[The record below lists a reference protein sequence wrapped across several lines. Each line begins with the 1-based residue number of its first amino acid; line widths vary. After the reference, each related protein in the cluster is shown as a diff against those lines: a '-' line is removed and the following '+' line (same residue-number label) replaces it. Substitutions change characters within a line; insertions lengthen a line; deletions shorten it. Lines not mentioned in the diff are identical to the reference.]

1 MCCGKHINKMGWK
14 EKRASVKV
22 LLKERHSPQRADKQN
37 RKEHGR
43 NLLPQQET
51 RQLIPLDLKAGN
63 KDPER
68 PFHLEM
74 LINKTEIVT
83 DIETVAF
90 LYIIK
95 TFNHEEGKQQG

>member
-37 RKEHGR
+37 RKKR
-43 NLLPQQET
+43 APNLLPQQET
-51 RQLIPLDLKAGN
+51 RQLTPVDLKAGN
-63 KDPER
+63 KDPEG
-68 PFHLEM
+68 PLHFEM
-74 LINKTEIVT
+74 LINSTEIVT

-90 LYIIK
+90 LYSKNIYP
-95 TFNHEEGKQQG
+95 